1 MIGGVLKERS
11 LGLALLL
18 LAPCSAKAQAPPA
31 APTAHPRLVLALS
44 GGGARGI
51 AHIGVL
57 RALEENG
64 IVVDGIAGTSMG
76 ALVGALYASGYRAK
90 ELRTVVVSFDWNNA
104 FSGRPD
110 RVLVPLARRLDEEPA
125 LLSLGFE
132 PWKVLLPASALSDYG
147 IGRFL
152 IRHLA
157 GPGYLA
163 GGDFDR
169 LPIPF
174 RAVAARL
181 DNAERVVLA
190 RGDLARATRASLS
203 IPIFFPPV
211 DWEGTLLVDGG
222 VADNIPVGVA
232 RGMGADV
239 VLAVD
244 VTSPPLEPSEWRTL
258 TGVGAQVSDALIEAR
273 NQTYRETP
281 DFQIR
286 PDLGRH
292 RATEYVGFEGLIER
306 GYAATLSIIGPLK
319 ERLGAIPPPP
329 APPAAGRALEGAPI
343 VEVAVEGNQRTSR
356 ALIRR
361 TFSIPLGRPF
371 DMEKGLNALD
381 RIFATSFFDSCW
393 MSFEPSADGGGLRII
408 LRVQEAARRS
418 LRLSA
423 GYNEPEQTHARV
435 RLQNQNAF
443 GFGER
448 LEAVGAASEAQSEIS
463 LGLDSDRLFKP
474 VVGYSIRAGWREDK
488 PRLFKDGVLL
498 NRARFDRKELLLS
511 LTRALKRT
519 RLLQAGILLGS
530 VETQEQPAVPYPP
543 AADKAR
549 TLVARYVE
557 DNLDDLYFPARGWR
571 IDLAASR
578 NAPGL
583 GATHDYWRGELSARV
598 VSPAGSRVT
607 VEADIFGGLSG
618 RDLPVYEWFRLGG
631 PVLIPGLHADELW
644 GPQGAGAAAAVSVRL
659 DGLRVRGRVGAGN
672 VWPSRSE
679 IQLNSL
685 RVGFGLGV
693 FYPTRF
699 GPLGLDFGVTT
710 DGRSLWS
717 LTVGYP

>member
-1 MIGGVLKERS
+1 
-11 LGLALLL
+11 
-18 LAPCSAKAQAPPA
+18 
-31 APTAHPRLVLALS
+31 LVLALS

-90 ELRTVVVSFDWNNA
+90 ELRTIVVSFDWNNA
-104 FSGRPD
+104 FSGRPE

-163 GGDFDR
+163 GGDFDH

-244 VTSPPLEPSEWRTL
+244 ITSPPLEPSEWRTL
-258 TGVGAQVSDALIEAR
+258 TGVGAQVSDALLEAR
-273 NQTYRETP
+273 NRTYREAA

-292 RATEYVGFEGLIER
+292 RATEYVDFDGLIES
-306 GYAATLSIIGPLK
+306 GYVAALRVIGPLK
-319 ERLGAIPPPP
+319 ERLGPIPPPP
-329 APPAAGRALEGAPI
+329 APPAGGSPLEGSPI
-343 VEVAVEGNQRTSR
+343 VEIAVEGNQRTSP

-371 DMEKGLNALD
+371 DMDKGLNALD
-381 RIFATSFFDSCW
+381 RLFATSFFDSCW
-393 MSFEPSADGGGLRII
+393 MGFEPSADGDGLRIV
-408 LRVQEAARRS
+408 LRVREAARSS
-418 LRLSA
+418 LRVSA
-423 GYNEPEQTHARV
+423 GYNEPEQAHGRV
-435 RLQNQNAF
+435 RLRNQNAF

-448 LEAVGAASEAQSEIS
+448 LEAVGAASDAQSELS

-474 VVGYSIRAGWREDK
+474 VVGYSIRAGWREER

-498 NRARFDRKELLLS
+498 NRARFDRKELLVS

-530 VETQEQPAVPYPP
+530 VETQERPAVPYPP
-543 AADKAR
+543 GTDTTR
-549 TLVARYVE
+549 TLFARYVE
-557 DNLDDLYFPARGWR
+557 DSLDDLSFPTRGWR
-571 IDLAASR
+571 FDLAAIRS
-578 NAPGL
+578 ASGL
-583 GATHDYWRGELSARV
+583 GATRDYWRGQLSTRV
-598 VSPAGSRVT
+598 AFPAGTRVT
-607 VEADIFGGLSG
+607 VEAEIFGGLSG
-618 RDLPVYEWFRLGG
+618 RDLPVYDWFRLGG
-631 PVLIPGLHADELW
+631 PVLIPGLHSDELW
-644 GPQGAGAAAAVSVRL
+644 GPQGAGAAATASVRL

-672 VWPSRSE
+672 VWPTRSE
-679 IQLNSL
+679 IRLNSL

-699 GPLGLDFGVTT
+699 GPLGLDWGVTT
-710 DGRSLWS
+710 DRRSLWS
-717 LTVGYP
+717 LTLGYP

>member
-1 MIGGVLKERS
+1 MIGGVLRARS
-11 LGLALLL
+11 ICLVPLL
-18 LAPCSAKAQAPPA
+18 LAPCAAEAQAPPA

-90 ELRTVVVSFDWNNA
+90 ELRTIIVSFDWNNA
-104 FSGRPD
+104 FSGRPE
-110 RVLVPLARRLDEEPA
+110 RVLVPLTRRLGEEPA

-163 GGDFDR
+163 GRDFDR

-244 VTSPPLEPSEWRTL
+244 ITSPPLEPSEWRTL
-258 TGVGAQVSDALIEAR
+258 TGVGAQVSDALLEAR
-273 NQTYRETP
+273 NRTYRETP

-292 RATEYVGFEGLIER
+292 RATEYVDFDGLIES
-306 GYAATLSIIGPLK
+306 GYAAALRIIGPLK
-319 ERLGAIPPPP
+319 ERLGPIPPPP
-329 APPAAGRALEGAPI
+329 APPAAGRPLEGTPI
-343 VEVAVEGNQRTSR
+343 VEIAVEGNQRTSQ

-371 DMEKGLNALD
+371 DMDKGLNALD
-381 RIFATSFFDSCW
+381 RLFATSFFDSCW
-393 MSFEPSADGGGLRII
+393 MGFEPEGGGLRIV
-408 LRVQEAARRS
+408 LRVGEAAQSS
-418 LRLSA
+418 LRISA
-423 GYNEPEQTHARV
+423 GYNEPEQAHARV
-435 RLQNQNAF
+435 RLRNQNAF

-448 LEAVGAASEAQSEIS
+448 LEAVGAASDAESEVS
-463 LGLDSDRLFKP
+463 LGLDSDRLLKP
-474 VVGYSIRAGWREDK
+474 VVGYSIRAGWREER

-530 VETQEQPAVPYPP
+530 VETQERPAVPYPSGT
-543 AADKAR
+543 DTTR
-549 TLVARYVE
+549 TLFARYVE
-557 DNLDDLYFPARGWR
+557 DSLDDLYFPTRGWR
-571 IDLAASR
+571 FDLAAKRS
-578 NAPGL
+578 ASGL
-583 GATHDYWRGELSARV
+583 GATRDYWRSQLSTRV
-598 VSPAGSRVT
+598 VVPAGTRLT
-607 VEADIFGGLSG
+607 VEAEIFGGLSG
-618 RDLPVYEWFRLGG
+618 RDPPVYDWFRLGG
-631 PVLIPGLHADELW
+631 PVLIPGLHSDELW
-644 GPQGAGAAAAVSVRL
+644 GPQGAGAAATASVRL

-672 VWPSRSE
+672 VWPTRSE
-679 IQLNSL
+679 IRLNSL

-699 GPLGLDFGVTT
+699 GPLGLDWGVTT

-717 LTVGYP
+717 VTVGYP

>member
-1 MIGGVLKERS
+1 MIGGVLRERS
-11 LGLALLL
+11 LGLVLLL
-18 LAPCSAKAQAPPA
+18 LAPCAAEAQLPPTVPSAR
-31 APTAHPRLVLALS
+31 PRLVLALS

-90 ELRTVVVSFDWNNA
+90 ELRTIVDSFDWNKA
-104 FSGRPD
+104 FSGRPE

-132 PWKVLLPASALSDYG
+132 PWKVLLPPSALSDYG

-157 GPGYLA
+157 GPGYSA
-163 GGDFDR
+163 GGDFDH

-181 DNAERVVLA
+181 DNAQRVVLA

-211 DWEGTLLVDGG
+211 EWEGTLLVDGG

-244 VTSPPLEPSEWRTL
+244 ITSPPLEPSEWRTL

-273 NQTYRETP
+273 NRTYRETA

-286 PDLGRH
+286 PDVGRH
-292 RATEYVGFEGLIER
+292 GATEYVDFEGLIES
-306 GYAATLSIIGPLK
+306 GYAAALQIIGPLK
-319 ERLGAIPPPP
+319 ERLGPSPPPP
-329 APPAAGRALEGAPI
+329 ALPAAGRALEGTTI
-343 VEVAVEGNQRTSR
+343 VEVAVEGNKRTSQ

-371 DMEKGLNALD
+371 DMHKGLNALD
-381 RIFATSFFDSCW
+381 RLFATSFFDSCW
-393 MSFEPSADGGGLRII
+393 MSFEPSADGGLRIV
-408 LRVQEAARRS
+408 LRVREAARSS
-418 LRLSA
+418 LRISA
-423 GYNEPEQTHARV
+423 GYDEPEQTHARV
-435 RLQNQNAF
+435 RLRNQNAF

-448 LEAVGAASEAQSEIS
+448 LEAVGAASDAESEVA

-543 AADKAR
+543 GTDKTR
-549 TLVARYVE
+549 TLFARYVE
-557 DNLDDLYFPARGWR
+557 DSLDDLYFPTRGWR
-571 IDLAASR
+571 VDLLANR

-583 GATHDYWRGELSARV
+583 GATHDYWKGQLQARV
-598 VSPAGSRVT
+598 VSPAGTRVT
-607 VEADIFGGLSG
+607 LEAEIFGGLSG
-618 RDLPVYEWFRLGG
+618 RDLPVYDWFRLGG

-644 GPQGAGAAAAVSVRL
+644 GPQGAGASAAASVRL

-672 VWPSRSE
+672 VWPNRSQ
-679 IQLNSL
+679 IRLNSL
-685 RVGFGLGV
+685 RVGLGLGV
-693 FYPTRF
+693 YYPTRF
-699 GPLGLDFGVTT
+699 GPVGLDFGATT

-717 LTVGYP
+717 LTLGYP